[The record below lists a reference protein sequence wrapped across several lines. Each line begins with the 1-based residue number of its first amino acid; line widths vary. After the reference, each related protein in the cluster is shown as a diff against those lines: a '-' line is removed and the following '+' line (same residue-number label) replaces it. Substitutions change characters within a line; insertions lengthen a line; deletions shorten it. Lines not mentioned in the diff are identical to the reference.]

1 MQIEVDVICMQTNIG
16 RWGLSGFGAMA
27 PFCLPSKTAKFF
39 LQTMDYSPCGQKI
52 EAAQNVTKGVFMPSD
67 LDFNLHMNNSK
78 YLREL
83 DFGRFG
89 LYIDKGLWEILIR
102 RGAVFLVDAISIR
115 YRCSLQLFQKF
126 EVHTKILAWDEKV
139 LYLEQ
144 RLITTSD
151 NFVAAIA
158 LVKMAI
164 KGITTPELI
173 RIMCGQ
179 VIASPAPS
187 SELKMWQESINLSS
201 KHLREE
207 NSAATVEGFNTK
219 HHSDEITNRP
229 LTKRQ

>member
-1 MQIEVDVICMQTNIG
+1 
-16 RWGLSGFGAMA
+16 
-27 PFCLPSKTAKFF
+27 
-39 LQTMDYSPCGQKI
+39 
-52 EAAQNVTKGVFMPSD
+52 
-67 LDFNLHMNNSK
+67 MNNSK
-78 YLREL
+78 HLREL

-102 RGAVFLVDAISIR
+102 RGAVFLVNAISIR
-115 YRCSLQLFQKF
+115 YRRSLQLFQKF
-126 EVHTKILAWDEKV
+126 EVLAWDEKV

-179 VIASPAPS
+179 VIASPAPT
-187 SELKMWQESINLSS
+187 SELN
-201 KHLREE
+201 
-207 NSAATVEGFNTK
+207 
-219 HHSDEITNRP
+219 
-229 LTKRQ
+229 

>member
-1 MQIEVDVICMQTNIG
+1 
-16 RWGLSGFGAMA
+16 
-27 PFCLPSKTAKFF
+27 
-39 LQTMDYSPCGQKI
+39 
-52 EAAQNVTKGVFMPSD
+52 
-67 LDFNLHMNNSK
+67 MNNSK
-78 YLREL
+78 HLREL
-83 DFGRFG
+83 DFGCFG
-89 LYIDKGLWEILIR
+89 LYIDKGLREILIR
-102 RGAVFLVDAISIR
+102 CGVVFLVNAISIR
-115 YRCSLQLFQKF
+115 YRRSLQLFQKF

-207 NSAATVEGFNTK
+207 NSVATVEGFNTK
-219 HHSDEITNRP
+219 HHSDKVTNRP